1 MTKNVAA
8 LGVPER
14 DPQKF
19 RVDHRR
25 TEPSLQYV
33 FGTGVKSEP
42 DNKRLKDALDISSWS
57 GCAVRIAQTVV
68 KAGNPAN
75 PCGIDARDQ
84 FVGGFSMWLPRDSCQ
99 QLSGPPVVSM

>member
-1 MTKNVAA
+1 MLRPSVFRSAIPKNSGLIIGGLSQA
-8 LGVPER
+8 
-14 DPQKF
+14 F
-19 RVDHRR
+19 
-25 TEPSLQYV
+25 SI

-99 QLSGPPVVSM
+99 QLGPPVVSM